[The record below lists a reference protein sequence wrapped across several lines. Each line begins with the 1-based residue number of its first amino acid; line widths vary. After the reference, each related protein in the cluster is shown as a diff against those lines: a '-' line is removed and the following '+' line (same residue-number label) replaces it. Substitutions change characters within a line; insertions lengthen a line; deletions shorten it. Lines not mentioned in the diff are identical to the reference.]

1 MRNAKQFIVT
11 LLVASSF
18 GSFAQI
24 PERTANPKLIAV
36 VNRANWCGVCK
47 ANAERFTAVLI
58 PYSANGVNIY
68 INDLTNEKTKAI
80 SNQELEKDNVYEAV
94 YTIRRKGMGKA
105 LKSCGVIKDKKQT
118 TDVAGIVTFID
129 PATHKQIKQ
138 LSIAASDVEMKKTI
152 NKLLNSAL

>member
-58 PYSANGVNIY
+58 PYSANGV
-68 INDLTNEKTKAI
+68 
-80 SNQELEKDNVYEAV
+80 
-94 YTIRRKGMGKA
+94 
-105 LKSCGVIKDKKQT
+105 
-118 TDVAGIVTFID
+118 
-129 PATHKQIKQ
+129 
-138 LSIAASDVEMKKTI
+138 
-152 NKLLNSAL
+152 